1 MHVLSV
7 SSLKGGV
14 GKTTVSLGLASAAY
28 AKGLRTLVVDLD
40 TQCDA
45 STGLGAIGDY
55 ETTVVDVIKRPVH
68 GVVHKAILPSTWNKA
83 QPSKIDVLVGEPLA
97 SAYDSPNPSLHDLWK
112 LEHAL
117 ATVEDDYDLVII
129 DTPPS
134 LNGLTRSAWAASDR
148 VLLVS
153 EPGIFAVSGVKRA
166 MQAVDEVHD
175 QLNHRL
181 ALAGVVLN
189 RVNDSF
195 TEHEFRQQEL
205 GQIATDALLPIYFPE
220 RAAVQQAQGAA
231 RAIHSWPGPVA
242 AAISADFDALL
253 ELIQASLS
261 EVAQKRRRGRTA
273 RRAPKDESKQSF
285 FRRLRP
291 NAKPGQDLQN

>member
-14 GKTTVSLGLASAAY
+14 GKTTISLGLASAAY
-28 AKGLRTLVVDLD
+28 AKGLKTLVVDLD

-45 STGLGAIGDY
+45 STGLGAIGDF
-55 ETTVVDVIKRPVH
+55 ETTVMDVIKRPQH

-97 SAYDSPNPSLHDLWK
+97 AAFDTPNPTLRDIWK
-112 LEHAL
+112 LEEAL
-117 ATVEDDYDLVII
+117 SRVENEYDLVII

-148 VLLVS
+148 VLIVA
-153 EPGIFAVSGVKRA
+153 EPGIFAVSSVKRA
-166 MQAVDEVHD
+166 LTAVDEVHD

-189 RVNDSF
+189 RVNSNF
-195 TEHEFRQQEL
+195 LEHDFRSQEL
-205 GQIATDALLPIYFPE
+205 AGIVSDVLLPIVFPE

-231 RAIHSWPGPVA
+231 RPIHSWPGDA
-242 AAISADFDALL
+242 AAEISAQFDQLL
-253 ELIQASLS
+253 NLIQESLS
-261 EVAQKRRRGRTA
+261 VETLKRGRGRSA
-273 RRAPKDESKQSF
+273 RKAKSAEAKRGFFHRKQKE
-285 FRRLRP
+285 
-291 NAKPGQDLQN
+291 A

>member
-1 MHVLSV
+1 VHVLSV

-14 GKTTVSLGLASAAY
+14 GKTTVSLGLASAAF

-45 STGLGAIGDY
+45 STGLGAIGDF

-68 GVVHKAILPSTWNKA
+68 GVVHKAILPSTWNKT

-97 SAYDSPNPSLHDLWK
+97 SAYDSPNPTLHDLWK

-117 ATVEDDYDLVII
+117 STVEDEYDLVII

-148 VLLVS
+148 VLLVT
-153 EPGIFAVSGVKRA
+153 EPGIFAVGGVKRA

-175 QLNHRL
+175 LLNHRL

-189 RVNDSF
+189 RFNTSF
-195 TEHEFRQQEL
+195 TEHDFRAQEL
-205 GQIATDALLPIYFPE
+205 NAIVGGTMLPITLPE

-231 RAIHSWPGPVA
+231 RPIHSWPGDA
-242 AAISADFDALL
+242 AAEISETFDGLL
-253 ELIQASLS
+253 VHIQESLKD
-261 EVAQKRRRGRTA
+261 APRKHKRGRSGRNAATA
-273 RRAPKDESKQSF
+273 EVKQGF
-285 FRRLRP
+285 FRRRKKD
-291 NAKPGQDLQN
+291 A

>member
-1 MHVLSV
+1 VHVLSV

-68 GVVHKAILPSTWNKA
+68 SVVQKAILPSSWNKS
-83 QPSKIDVLVGEPLA
+83 QTSKIDVMVGEPLA
-97 SAYDSPNPSLHDLWK
+97 SAYDSPAPSLRDLWK

-117 ATVEDDYDLVII
+117 SEVEEDYDLVII

-153 EPGIFAVSGVKRA
+153 EPGIFAVGGIKRA
-166 MQAVDEVHD
+166 IQAVDEVHD

-189 RVNDSF
+189 RVNGSF
-195 TEHEFRQQEL
+195 TEHEYRQGEL
-205 GQIATDALLPIYFPE
+205 AQIVGQALLPVHLPE

-231 RAIHSWPGPVA
+231 RPIHSWPGDA
-242 AAISADFDALL
+242 AAELSGLFDQVLN
-253 ELIQASLS
+253 LIQDSLR
-261 EVAQKRRRGRTA
+261 EAARKQRRGRSA
-273 RRAPKDESKQSF
+273 RRAKDESVKQSF
-285 FRRLRP
+285 FRR
-291 NAKPGQDLQN
+291 AKKD

>member
-1 MHVLSV
+1 VQVLSV

-14 GKTTVSLGLASAAY
+14 GKTTISLGLASAAY

-55 ETTVVDVIKRPVH
+55 ETTVMDVIKRPQH
-68 GVVHKAILPSTWNKA
+68 GVVHKAILPSTWNRA
-83 QPSKIDVLVGEPLA
+83 QPSKIDVMVGEPLA
-97 SAYDSPNPSLHDLWK
+97 AAFDTPNPTLRDIWK
-112 LEHAL
+112 LEEAL
-117 ATVEDDYDLVII
+117 SRIEDEYDLVII

-148 VLLVS
+148 VLIVA
-153 EPGIFAVSGVKRA
+153 EPGIFAVSSVKRA
-166 MQAVDEVHD
+166 MTAVDEVHD

-189 RVNDSF
+189 RVNTNF
-195 TEHEFRQQEL
+195 LEHEFRKNEL
-205 GQIATDALLPIYFPE
+205 EGIASGVLLPIAFPE

-231 RAIHSWPGPVA
+231 RPIHSWPGESA
-242 AAISADFDALL
+242 AEISTNFDALL
-253 ELIQASLS
+253 ALIEGSFEIETA
-261 EVAQKRRRGRTA
+261 KRGRG
-273 RRAPKDESKQSF
+273 RMGKRVKDSTEKQSF
-285 FRRLRP
+285 FRR
-291 NAKPGQDLQN
+291 KKKET

>member
-1 MHVLSV
+1 VHVLSV

-45 STGLGAIGDY
+45 STGLGAIGDF

-68 GVVHKAILPSTWNKA
+68 GVVHKAILPSSWNKS
-83 QPSKIDVLVGEPLA
+83 QPSKIDVLVGDPLA
-97 SAYDSPNPSLHDLWK
+97 SAFDSPHPTLHDLWK

-117 ATVEDDYDLVII
+117 SVVEDDYDLVII

-148 VLLVS
+148 VVLVS
-153 EPGIFAVSGVKRA
+153 EPGIFAVSGVRRA

-175 QLNHRL
+175 LLNHRL
-181 ALAGVVLN
+181 ALAGVLLN
-189 RVNDSF
+189 RLNDSF
-195 TEHEFRQQEL
+195 SEHDFRQQEL
-205 GQIATDALLPIYFPE
+205 SQIVADALLPIRFQE

-231 RAIHSWPGPVA
+231 RPIHSWPGPVA
-242 AAISADFDALL
+242 AEISAKFDELL
-253 ELIQASLS
+253 GLIEESMK
-261 EVAQKRRRGRTA
+261 EIPQKRRRGRSAA
-273 RRAPKDESKQSF
+273 RAKTSETKQGW
-285 FRRLRP
+285 FRRKKKSG
-291 NAKPGQDLQN
+291 N

>member
-45 STGLGAIGDY
+45 STGLGAIGDF

-68 GVVHKAILPSTWNKA
+68 GVVHKAILPSSWNKS
-83 QPSKIDVLVGEPLA
+83 QPSKIDVMVGEPLA
-97 SAYDSPNPSLHDLWK
+97 SAYDSPNPSLADLWK

-117 ATVEDDYDLVII
+117 SVVEDDYDLVII

-148 VLLVS
+148 VILVS
-153 EPGIFAVSGVKRA
+153 EPGIFAVSGVRRA
-166 MQAVDEVHD
+166 MLAVDEVHD

-189 RVNDSF
+189 RLNDNF

-205 GQIATDALLPIYFPE
+205 SQIVSDALLPVFFPE

-231 RAIHSWPGPVA
+231 RPIHSWPGPVA
-242 AAISADFDALL
+242 AEISANFDRLL
-253 ELIQASLS
+253 ELIQESMT
-261 EVAQKRRRGRTA
+261 EEAQKRRRGRSVSRA
-273 RRAPKDESKQSF
+273 RTKDVKQGF
-285 FRRLRP
+285 FRRKKKQ
-291 NAKPGQDLQN
+291 AGQE

>member
-1 MHVLSV
+1 VHVLSV

-45 STGLGAIGDY
+45 STGLGAIGDF

-68 GVVHKAILPSTWNKA
+68 GVVHKAILPSSWNKS
-83 QPSKIDVLVGEPLA
+83 QPSKIDVMVGEPLA
-97 SAYDSPNPSLHDLWK
+97 SAYDSPNPSLADLWK

-117 ATVEDDYDLVII
+117 SVVEDDYDLVII

-148 VLLVS
+148 VVLVS
-153 EPGIFAVSGVKRA
+153 EPGIFAVSGVRRA
-166 MQAVDEVHD
+166 MLAVDEVHD

-189 RVNDSF
+189 RLNDNF

-205 GQIATDALLPIYFPE
+205 SQIVSDALLPVFFPE

-231 RAIHSWPGPVA
+231 RPIHSWPGPVA
-242 AAISADFDALL
+242 AEISANFDRLL
-253 ELIQASLS
+253 ELIQSS
-261 EVAQKRRRGRTA
+261 MTEEAQKRRRGRSVAKA
-273 RRAPKDESKQSF
+273 RSKSVKQGF
-285 FRRLRP
+285 FRRKKKEQGE
-291 NAKPGQDLQN
+291 AG

>member
-45 STGLGAIGDY
+45 STGLGAIGDF

-68 GVVHKAILPSTWNKA
+68 GVVHKAILPSSWNKS
-83 QPSKIDVLVGEPLA
+83 QPSKIDVMVGEPLA
-97 SAYDSPNPSLHDLWK
+97 SAYDSPDPTLHDLWK

-117 ATVEDDYDLVII
+117 STIEDEYDLVII

-153 EPGIFAVSGVKRA
+153 EPGIFAVGGIRRA

-175 QLNHRL
+175 RLNHRL

-189 RVNDSF
+189 RLNDGF
-195 TEHEFRQQEL
+195 TEHDYRQQEL
-205 GQIATDALLPIYFPE
+205 SQIVTDALLPVKFPE
-220 RAAVQQAQGAA
+220 RAAIQQAQGAA
-231 RAIHSWPGPVA
+231 RPIHSWPGA
-242 AAISADFDALL
+242 AAAELSASFDQLL
-253 ELIQASLS
+253 ELIQGSLS
-261 EVAQKRRRGRTA
+261 EVAQKRRRGFSAKRARTS
-273 RRAPKDESKQSF
+273 EVKQSW
-285 FRRLRP
+285 FRR
-291 NAKPGQDLQN
+291 KKKD

>member
-1 MHVLSV
+1 VHVLSV

-14 GKTTVSLGLASAAY
+14 GKTTVSLGLASAAF

-45 STGLGAIGDY
+45 STGLGAIGEF

-68 GVVHKAILPSTWNKA
+68 GVVHKAILPSTWNKS
-83 QPSKIDVLVGEPLA
+83 QPSKIDVMVGEPLA
-97 SAYDSPNPSLHDLWK
+97 SAYDSPHPSLHDLWK

-117 ATVEDDYDLVII
+117 SVVEDDYDLVII

-148 VLLVS
+148 VLLVA
-153 EPGIFAVSGVKRA
+153 EPGIFAVGGVRRA

-189 RVNDSF
+189 RVNAAF
-195 TEHEFRQQEL
+195 TEHEFRQTEL
-205 GQIATDALLPIYFPE
+205 AQIVTDALLPINFPE
-220 RAAVQQAQGAA
+220 RAAIQQAQGAA
-231 RAIHSWPGPVA
+231 RPIHSWPGEA
-242 AAISADFDALL
+242 AAEISANFDNLL
-253 ELIQASLS
+253 DLIQSSLT
-261 EVAQKRRRGRTA
+261 EVARKRRRGRTA
-273 RRAPKDESKQSF
+273 RRAPEAEVKQSF
-285 FRRLRP
+285 FRR
-291 NAKPGQDLQN
+291 KKKGD

>member
-14 GKTTVSLGLASAAY
+14 GKTTVSLGLASAAF

-45 STGLGAIGDY
+45 STGLGAIGDF

-68 GVVHKAILPSTWNKA
+68 GVVHKAILPSTWNKT
-83 QPSKIDVLVGEPLA
+83 QPSKIDVMVGEPLA
-97 SAYDSPNPSLHDLWK
+97 SAFDSPNPTLHDLWK
-112 LEHAL
+112 LENAL
-117 ATVEDDYDLVII
+117 SIVEDDYDLVII

-148 VLLVS
+148 VLLVT
-153 EPGIFAVSGVKRA
+153 EPGIFAVGGVKRA

-175 QLNHRL
+175 MLNHRL

-189 RVNDSF
+189 RFNASF
-195 TEHEFRQQEL
+195 TEHEYRQQEL
-205 GQIATDALLPIYFPE
+205 AGILGDTMAAMVLPE

-231 RAIHSWPGPVA
+231 RPIHSWPGEA
-242 AAISADFDALL
+242 AVEISETFDSILNHVQ
-253 ELIQASLS
+253 ESLKDAPRKHKRGRSGRKAATS
-261 EVAQKRRRGRTA
+261 EV
-273 RRAPKDESKQSF
+273 KQGF
-285 FRRLRP
+285 FRRR
-291 NAKPGQDLQN
+291 KKDD

>member
-1 MHVLSV
+1 MHVISV

-45 STGLGAIGDY
+45 STGLGAIGEF
-55 ETTVVDVIKRPVH
+55 ETTVVDVLKRPVH
-68 GVVHKAILPSTWNKA
+68 GVVHKAILPSSWNKSQA
-83 QPSKIDVLVGEPLA
+83 SKLDVLVGEPLA
-97 SAYDSPNPSLHDLWK
+97 SQYDSPSPSVRELWK
-112 LEHAL
+112 LEQAL
-117 ATVEDDYDLVII
+117 STVEEDYDLVII

-148 VLLVS
+148 VVLVT
-153 EPGIFAVSGVKRA
+153 EPGIFAVGGVKRA

-189 RVNDSF
+189 RVNGTF
-195 TEHEFRQQEL
+195 TEHEYRQNEL
-205 GQIATDALLPIYFPE
+205 TQLVADALLPIQFPE
-220 RAAVQQAQGAA
+220 RAAIQQAQGAA
-231 RAIHSWPGPVA
+231 RAIHSWPGEA
-242 AAISADFDALL
+242 AAEISQNFDALL
-253 ELIQASLS
+253 TTIQASLTQEAKKS
-261 EVAQKRRRGRTA
+261 KRGRSA
-273 RRAPKDESKQSF
+273 RRATDPSVKQGF
-285 FRRLRP
+285 FRRS
-291 NAKPGQDLQN
+291 KG

>member
-1 MHVLSV
+1 VHVLSV

-14 GKTTVSLGLASAAY
+14 GKTTVTLGLASAAY

-45 STGLGAIGDY
+45 STGLGAIGDF

-68 GVVHKAILPSTWNKA
+68 GVVHKAILPSSWNKS
-83 QPSKIDVLVGEPLA
+83 QPSKIDVMVGEPLA
-97 SAYDSPNPSLHDLWK
+97 SAFDSPNPSLADLWK

-117 ATVEDDYDLVII
+117 SVVEDDYDLVII

-153 EPGIFAVSGVKRA
+153 EPGIFAVGGIKRA
-166 MQAVDEVHD
+166 MMAVDEVHD

-195 TEHEFRQQEL
+195 TEHDYRQQEL
-205 GQIATDALLPIYFPE
+205 SSLVTDALLPIRFPE

-231 RAIHSWPGPVA
+231 RPIHSWPGTA
-242 AAISADFDALL
+242 AAEISTSFDQLL
-253 ELIQASLS
+253 ELLQTSLA
-261 EVAQKRRRGRTA
+261 EVAQKRRRGKSAKAARTS
-273 RRAPKDESKQSF
+273 EQKQSW
-285 FRRLRP
+285 FRRR
-291 NAKPGQDLQN
+291 NKNVTD